1 MYSLRLRLLLKCFAF
16 FKMNPRF
23 IIILNKFYNYFQIYH
38 VKEPYTLSETHF
50 LNDVRNDYQPFPK
63 LEKAFTDVDTNVG
76 FNIELKWTMKLQ
88 VIIYYNYVIYHDCIL

>member
-1 MYSLRLRLLLKCFAF
+1 MEIFILL
-16 FKMNPRF
+16 
-23 IIILNKFYNYFQIYH
+23 IIILQIYH

-63 LEKAFTDVDTNVG
+63 LEKAFTDVDTSVG

-88 VIIYYNYVIYHDCIL
+88 VIIYYSYNIYIYTNKMIVFYDHF